1 MKASFPYAVTPATN
15 SLFHNLRPLLVTFGV
30 GLAGVILA
38 IALGISPIS
47 LSLPPLT
54 LTPGATAPALPRAYY
69 QGMQLRQTGDLLGAR
84 QKLTQA
90 AIAAPEAIPVLYELG
105 RVEFQLGYLEE
116 AIADY
121 RAALAQDPDHGPS
134 AYELGSMLV
143 TLGQLDNGI
152 ALLQHTVA
160 IAPTVLGYYDLGIA
174 LGRNGDRDGEITSL
188 QRAIAMQPDH
198 ADSHLNLGLTY
209 AHLGDTTAAKQHL
222 QQARDLYQAQIE
234 ALEHAHLGRNS
245 LDAQIIDQM
254 MATLD
259 RCGVDCWLVQ

>member
-15 SLFHNLRPLLVTFGV
+15 SLWPNLRSLLVAFGV
-30 GLAGVILA
+30 ALAGVLLA
-38 IALGISPIS
+38 IALWLSPGS
-47 LSLPPLT
+47 LSLPSLT
-54 LTPGATAPALPRAYY
+54 FPSGATAPALPRAYY

-84 QKLTQA
+84 QRLSQA
-90 AIAAPEAIPVLYELG
+90 AIAAPASVPVLYELG
-105 RVEFQLGYLEE
+105 RVEFQLGHLEA

-121 RAALAQDPDHGPS
+121 RAALAQDPDHALS

-143 TLGQLDNGI
+143 TLGQLDDGI
-152 ALLQHTVA
+152 ALLRHSVA
-160 IAPTVLGYYDLGIA
+160 IAPTVLGYYDLGIS
-174 LGRNGDRDGEITSL
+174 LGRSGDRDGEIASL
-188 QRAIAMQPDH
+188 QRAIALQPDH

-209 AHLGDTTAAKQHL
+209 AHLGNTAAAKQHL

-259 RCGVDCWLVQ
+259 RCGVDCWSVQ